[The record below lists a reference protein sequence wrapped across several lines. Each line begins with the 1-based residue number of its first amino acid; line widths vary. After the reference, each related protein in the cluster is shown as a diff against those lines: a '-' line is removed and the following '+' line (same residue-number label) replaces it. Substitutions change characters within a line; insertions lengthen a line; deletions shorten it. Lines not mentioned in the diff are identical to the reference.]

1 MIEVVVI
8 NKNGVLSTKRVN
20 DINQDEI
27 NRLYNK
33 NVTTPVNHLHTWKL
47 ANDKKKELVV
57 FGSTSGNAGNENMY
71 ELPPPMDN
79 LLLFGNI
86 IIVGIYNFSKDK

>member
-47 ANDKKKELVV
+47 AKYKKKELVV
-57 FGSTSGNAGNENMY
+57 FGSTSGNAGN
-71 ELPPPMDN
+71 
-79 LLLFGNI
+79 
-86 IIVGIYNFSKDK
+86 